1 MTTERR
7 LAAIEAALSPTQ
19 LVLVWL
25 DEAHPFGDLPPYI
38 DWLLDQPDD
47 VQPMDRLARQ
57 AAAGA
62 RAGLRGQRPEVVDA
76 AVRRA
81 VRETIFRFEL
91 VLRINVVTHEM
102 LDREMLIDALL
113 ASQLALLSIDEPN
126 ERRTNP
132 PGRPTVAA
140 CRDLLGD
147 RVIELRAVEEARS
160 TVEGRY
166 LDARSAVFPDVAT
179 AWADQIRRTEGLAEG
194 AARLAELD
202 GADPRNAAEPD
213 AVSGRS
219 AVLVADF
226 VDPAKVTALEKLGD
240 TGRAFGIATRWV
252 RSSMKPGGFLSD
264 SDPDSGS
271 QTLTP

>member
-1 MTTERR
+1 
-7 LAAIEAALSPTQ
+7 
-19 LVLVWL
+19 
-25 DEAHPFGDLPPYI
+25 
-38 DWLLDQPDD
+38 
-47 VQPMDRLARQ
+47 MDRLARQ

-76 AVRRA
+76 AVRQA

-166 LDARSAVFPDVAT
+166 LDARSAVFPDVAV

-202 GADPRNAAEPD
+202 GADPRNASEPD
-213 AVSGRS
+213 ALSGRS

-226 VDPAKVTALEKLGD
+226 VEPAKVTALEKLGD